1 MEPLDT
7 KAQSTTRIS
16 QATET
21 TATSNPDPGTQS
33 HSSYAPSR
41 NEDHICHSEK
51 GPQSKPHVEI
61 QLTPPRQCVKTP
73 GAASK
78 PSPDKVSLL
87 KDEDE
92 TPKKNENH
100 SPSVIYLRLTA
111 HEKTQLENEI
121 FHWGYRGGGREEA
134 EELSRHPDPYIAYA
148 SLSLFRRWSFT
159 QAVRV
164 ALGSFLDGCMGD
176 GSTRRKGGDEAAD
189 ATGFCTANSEWK
201 VVGSIP
207 SSPPLVGASE
217 EAEQT
222 DEVLRMFRTLLDK
235 RDESP
240 LQHLPGDSRTQ
251 RVDALLTDEI
261 NKGIFEALASAV
273 TNKGPMGKKYVVAPC
288 PEEVPIWRL
297 LAYQAG
303 RNSRAWRC
311 WPGVHSAA
319 CFMSDEWDVE
329 YPYFATWD
337 PAWRIDS
344 GSEFSDEDGD
354 QEEEEEDADEMSN
367 DGSEKD
373 SRVAAE
379 YYSAGFQEES
389 TTRPTDTIQ
398 TDGHTGRDGDEAS
411 TIYSANGVSES
422 DIASSISLSF
432 MSRRRRMREELDE
445 EFYTADVWDVWILCQ
460 MVRCQEAICSFDQCP
475 GTEHRFYLFE
485 QLPVF
490 KETWIR
496 REIGATYEECGFLQ
510 RLLPDSG
517 DSDDSEAEGEKYLSD
532 LRNQWP
538 LPIPRDFIEFADYS
552 EYRFYEIDDK
562 DVISSLLAS
571 AGLLDKV
578 GGVDQDSHDKAQNS
592 VLYIKWDLIYLD
604 NTRRDPLRHDSDRE
618 HLHHTL
624 YTSDDYIQWKYDKGV
639 DHPGLCY
646 PCDCI
651 KLSPEQLEGRN
662 KQDEE
667 EHKGILEEGKQWTE
681 SEGAP
686 RKGPPDPK
694 YYAWKSRESRAKFKI
709 EMRKNHGR
717 WREYPDEH
725 YEYGHAGGNVVFNRR
740 RVEDVPEF
748 VKGLDRFWVDWNDC
762 MLIMGGREDEEGDP
776 TDEDTIYILEALP
789 GIKSRWD
796 KMKKA

>member
-7 KAQSTTRIS
+7 KAQSTTGIS
-16 QATET
+16 QPTET

-33 HSSYAPSR
+33 HGSYAPSG
-41 NEDHICHSEK
+41 NEDHSCHSEK

-61 QLTPPRQCVKTP
+61 QLTPPRQSIKTP
-73 GAASK
+73 GSGSK
-78 PSPDKVSLL
+78 PSADKVSLL
-87 KDEDE
+87 KDQDE
-92 TPKKNENH
+92 TPKNENH

-121 FHWGYRGGGREEA
+121 FQWGYRGGGREEA
-134 EELSRHPDPYIAYA
+134 EELSRNPDPYIAYA

-164 ALGSFLDGCMGD
+164 ALGSFLDGCMDLAG
-176 GSTRRKGGDEAAD
+176 
-189 ATGFCTANSEWK
+189 
-201 VVGSIP
+201 
-207 SSPPLVGASE
+207 E
-217 EAEQT
+217 EREKT

-261 NKGIFEALASAV
+261 NKGFFEALASAV
-273 TNKGPMGKKYVVAPC
+273 TNKDFMGEKYVVAPC

-297 LAYQAG
+297 LAYQAW
-303 RNSRAWRC
+303 RNSKAWRC
-311 WPGVHSAA
+311 WSGVHSAA
-319 CFMSDEWDVE
+319 CFTSDEWDVE

-337 PAWRIDS
+337 PARRIDS
-344 GSEFSDEDGD
+344 DSQLSDEDEY
-354 QEEEEEDADEMSN
+354 QEEEEEE
-367 DGSEKD
+367 DGSEKN
-373 SRVAAE
+373 SSVAAE
-379 YYSAGFQEES
+379 DYNAGFQDES
-389 TTRPTDTIQ
+389 TTRPTDTIE
-398 TDGHTGRDGDEAS
+398 TDGRTGRDGDEAS
-411 TIYSANGVSES
+411 TIYSADGVLES
-422 DIASSISLSF
+422 DIASSISSFF
-432 MSRRRRMREELDE
+432 MSRRHRMREELDE

-460 MVRCQEAICSFDQCP
+460 MVRCQEAIWSFDQCP

-485 QLPVF
+485 QLTVF
-490 KETWIR
+490 KATWVR
-496 REIGATYEECGFLQ
+496 REIGPRYEDCGYLQ
-510 RLLPDSG
+510 RVLPDSG
-517 DSDDSEAEGEKYLSD
+517 DIDDSDPEEEKYFYD

-538 LPIPRDFIEFADYS
+538 LPLPRDFIEFADYS
-552 EYRFYEIDDK
+552 EYQFYEIDDK
-562 DVISSLLAS
+562 DVISSLLVS
-571 AGLLDKV
+571 AGLLDKAGSVDRDSQDV
-578 GGVDQDSHDKAQNS
+578 GQNDAPN
-592 VLYIKWDLIYLD
+592 IEWDLIYLD
-604 NTRRDPLRHDSDRE
+604 HTRRDPLHHDSDRE

-624 YTSDDYIQWKYDKGV
+624 YTSDDYIQWEYEKGA
-639 DHPGLCY
+639 DHPGLCH
-646 PCDCI
+646 PCNCI
-651 KLSPEQLEGRN
+651 KLSPEQLEERN

-667 EHKGILEEGKQWTE
+667 EHQKILDEGKQRTE

-694 YYAWKSRESRAKFKI
+694 YYAWKSRENRAKLKI

-776 TDEDTIYILEALP
+776 TDEDTIYILETLP

-796 KMKKA
+796 KMKRT